1 MITMVVIIVVVV
13 VIMVS
18 MFTSMITV
26 AITVTVAMSSV
37 IMAAMGMNLAV
48 KMFCL
53 APDQRWTNRCLNGNA
68 STIL

>member
-1 MITMVVIIVVVV
+1 MISMIVIIMVV
-13 VIMVS
+13 

-26 AITVTVAMSSV
+26 AVAMTITMTAM
-37 IMAAMGMNLAV
+37 IMATMGMNFAV

-53 APDQRWTNRCLNGNA
+53 SPDQRWTNRCLNGNA

>member
-1 MITMVVIIVVVV
+1 MITMVVIIMIVM
-13 VIMVS
+13 IS
-18 MFTSMITV
+18 MLTSMV
-26 AITVTVAMSSV
+26 TVTVTMAITMTAV

-48 KMFCL
+48 KMFCF